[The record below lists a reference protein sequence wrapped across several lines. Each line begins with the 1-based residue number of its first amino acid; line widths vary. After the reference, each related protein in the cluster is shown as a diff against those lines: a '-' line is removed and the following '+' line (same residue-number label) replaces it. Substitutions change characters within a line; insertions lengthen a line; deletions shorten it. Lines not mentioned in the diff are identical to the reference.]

1 VPLISGNISADAV
14 QVRAIGAG
22 LHLTDGTLRANF
34 DGRSLKVSRLY
45 LKAGDGKIEADGAA
59 DLTGGLRSFD
69 ISVRAERARILDSP
83 ELKVVLSGA
92 GRAGLRDLKLAI
104 DGKFRIDEGHYDLGA
119 ERRPVLGEDVVIV
132 GKNATTAAGTRK
144 PVRVALNMTVDL
156 NDNFAVRGHGLN
168 TVLGGSLNVTSR
180 NDAYHALG
188 TIRTVRGEYIAFGQ
202 RLGIERGELT
212 FSGPLGNPGLN
223 LRAGRKIKSVEV
235 GVEVSGSLQR
245 PVVRLV
251 SDPDMPDSER
261 LGWLVLGR
269 DPQTASAAELAILQ
283 ATALSAGTR
292 SGTSVAESLGL
303 DEFGVAQGENGALG
317 VVTLG
322 KRITDQ
328 VTARLEQSIGGTAGG
343 VLKVDYL
350 LSERWR
356 LEATTGAENALDVL
370 FTLRFD

>member
-1 VPLISGNISADAV
+1 
-14 QVRAIGAG
+14 
-22 LHLTDGTLRANF
+22 
-34 DGRSLKVSRLY
+34 
-45 LKAGDGKIEADGAA
+45 
-59 DLTGGLRSFD
+59 
-69 ISVRAERARILDSP
+69 
-83 ELKVVLSGA
+83 
-92 GRAGLRDLKLAI
+92 
-104 DGKFRIDEGHYDLGA
+104 
-119 ERRPVLGEDVVIV
+119 
-132 GKNATTAAGTRK
+132 
-144 PVRVALNMTVDL
+144 M
-156 NDNFAVRGHGLN
+156 
-168 TVLGGSLNVTSR
+168 
-180 NDAYHALG
+180 
-188 TIRTVRGEYIAFGQ
+188 RGEYIAFGQ
-202 RLGIERGELT
+202 RLDIERGELT

-245 PVVRLV
+245 PLVRLV
-251 SDPDMPDSER
+251 SDPDMSDSDR

-283 ATALSAGTR
+283 ATALSAGSR
-292 SGTSVAESLGL
+292 SGNSVQKQVADGLGL
-303 DEFGVAQGENGALG
+303 DELGVAQGENGALG

-328 VTARLEQSIGGTAGG
+328 LTARLEQSIGGTAGS